1 MDNYL
6 LFLTMSLL
14 LVILPGPDTTLVIQ
28 SAVISG
34 KKNGLLTVFGS
45 VSGVLVHTTAA
56 VLGLS
61 AIIVKSALLFS
72 ILKYIGAIYLIYLG
86 VMSFIAIKK
95 GNNHNEAVQPKKA
108 QKSFFLQ
115 GFTTN
120 ASNPKVAVFFL
131 TFLPQFITSKEQALF
146 QFLIMGLSYALITI
160 LWLILL
166 VFLVSTIS
174 GWLKKPAVQNMIHGC
189 TGAVLMI
196 FGIRLV
202 LEKQP

>member
-28 SAVISG
+28 SAVVSG

-86 VMSFIAIKK
+86 VMSFIAMKK
-95 GNNHNEAVQPKKA
+95 ANNHNEAVQPKKA

-196 FGIRLV
+196 FGIRLA

>member
-28 SAVISG
+28 SAVVSG

-86 VMSFIAIKK
+86 VMSFIAIKN

-174 GWLKKPAVQNMIHGC
+174 GWLRKPTVQNMIHGC
-189 TGAVLMI
+189 TGAVLMV
-196 FGIRLV
+196 FGIRLA